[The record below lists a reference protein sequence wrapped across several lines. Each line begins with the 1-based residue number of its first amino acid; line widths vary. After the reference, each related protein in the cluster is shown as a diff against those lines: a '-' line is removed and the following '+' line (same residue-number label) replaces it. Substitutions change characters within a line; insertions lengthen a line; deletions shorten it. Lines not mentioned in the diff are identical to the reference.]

1 MSYSMTPDEFET
13 AVSDALE
20 NIPEDLLAMMD
31 NVAVFIEDR
40 YEPRP
45 DEDPHTS
52 LLGLYDGVPLTE
64 RDDGWAA
71 GAMPDRIIIFQED
84 TLAACSSREEV
95 IAEVQI
101 TVVHEI
107 AHHFGVDDET
117 LHRLGWG

>member
-1 MSYSMTPDEFET
+1 MAYSMTDDEFESC
-13 AVSDALE
+13 VSDALE
-20 NIPEDLLAMMD
+20 NIPRQLLDMMD

-40 YEPRP
+40 YQPQP
-45 DEDPHTS
+45 GEDPSTS

-64 RDDGWAA
+64 RDDGWGA
-71 GAMPDRIIIFQED
+71 GALPDRITIFQED

-107 AHHFGVDDET
+107 AHHFGIDDET
-117 LHRLGWG
+117 LHRLGWC